1 MSTSDPSATASRT
14 SQKGWRELITSDDW
28 WAVWIGLGL
37 VFVAI
42 AVHAGGGSFKWIAVA
57 PQKWATL
64 AEVLAQLRDN
74 ALRYVAL
81 LVLWAVLF
89 GVVAKVLGWRI
100 VDFVGSFAIV
110 FAVALLIYSLGAWD
124 QASHYNLE
132 PPLVALVLGLLISN
146 LVRCRIGSVPA
157 CASSFTSRPALSF
170 WRWLAVRT
178 DSVGRTGRDRTG
190 SDRFARHVWR
200 NLFSCAKVR
209 LDRRFAAVLGAGGA
223 VCGVSASI
231 AIAGAVGAKKEDAP
245 ISITLV
251 IFWAIVMIFVLPLIS
266 RALLLPT
273 GVAGA
278 WIGTSEF
285 ADAAGFAAAQTYG
298 GYAGQIPAIT
308 GSADASVQAFTL
320 MKVIGRDVWIGVWA
334 LVLSII
340 ATTRWESTGVTSRVD
355 ASEIWRR
362 FPKFILGFLI
372 ASVAVS
378 LIAGDNYDQYKKLL
392 VPDVVAP
399 LQVLRTWVF
408 TFCFLSIG
416 LTTRL
421 RDLAHAGARP
431 FYAFT
436 GGVIVNLILGYVLSV
451 IVFAYFWSHLG

>member
-1 MSTSDPSATASRT
+1 
-14 SQKGWRELITSDDW
+14 
-28 WAVWIGLGL
+28 
-37 VFVAI
+37 
-42 AVHAGGGSFKWIAVA
+42 
-57 PQKWATL
+57 
-64 AEVLAQLRDN
+64 
-74 ALRYVAL
+74 
-81 LVLWAVLF
+81 
-89 GVVAKVLGWRI
+89 
-100 VDFVGSFAIV
+100 
-110 FAVALLIYSLGAWD
+110 
-124 QASHYNLE
+124 
-132 PPLVALVLGLLISN
+132 
-146 LVRCRIGSVPA
+146 
-157 CASSFTSRPALSF
+157 
-170 WRWLAVRT
+170 
-178 DSVGRTGRDRTG
+178 
-190 SDRFARHVWR
+190 
-200 NLFSCAKVR
+200 
-209 LDRRFAAVLGAGGA
+209 
-223 VCGVSASI
+223 
-231 AIAGAVGAKKEDAP
+231 
-245 ISITLV
+245 
-251 IFWAIVMIFVLPLIS
+251 
-266 RALLLPT
+266 
-273 GVAGA
+273 
-278 WIGTSEF
+278 
-285 ADAAGFAAAQTYG
+285 
-298 GYAGQIPAIT
+298 
-308 GSADASVQAFTL
+308 